1 MAPSRGRDATSL
13 AQMIVGMAGGN
24 GALPRPCGLC
34 GGKGWKWLTL
44 RRSVARRDS
53 SERTVRRQRAT
64 CLGCGGSGSASRAG
78 DAW

>member
-1 MAPSRGRDATSL
+1 MALSRRRDATSL
-13 AQMIVGMAGGN
+13 ALIIVSMAGGN
-24 GALPRPCGLC
+24 SALPRSCDWC

-53 SERTVRRQRAT
+53 SEQTVRRQRTT